1 MGSEMLDDLII
12 EQILYLS
19 IFIDISSNLK
29 DY

>member
-12 EQILYLS
+12 EQILHLS